1 MKTCIV
7 GAGAIG
13 GLLAARL
20 AAAGCETT
28 VVERGE
34 RLEAIREQGLRLR
47 SPDGS
52 ELRVRPRAVATPAE
66 AGRHD
71 LVILAVKSYQI
82 ADVAPG
88 LCDALAP
95 EGVVLPVQNGVPWWY
110 FQRYA
115 GEHAGRALESVDPGG
130 AIAAQVPSERVLGAV
145 AFPAAEVKAAGVVEL
160 VEGNRFTLGE
170 LDGAVTGRAEAV
182 ARLLVSAGFK
192 APVATDIRAEVWT
205 KLLGNLSFNPVSA
218 LSGATMAGICRHPQ
232 ARALILGMMQE
243 AWAVAE
249 ALGVRMRVSIEKR
262 MAGAEAVGEHRTSM
276 LQDVLAG
283 SRTEVDA
290 LLGAVVE
297 LGRLVGVATPAM
309 AAVYACARLLD
320 DTRPC
325 S

>member
-82 ADVAPG
+82 AEVASG
-88 LCDALAP
+88 LREALAP

-110 FQRYA
+110 FQRCA

-130 AIAAQVPSERVLGAV
+130 AIAALIPSERVLGAV

-182 ARLLVSAGFK
+182 ARLLISAGFK

-218 LSGATMAGICRHPQ
+218 LTGATMAGICRHPQ
-232 ARALILGMMQE
+232 ARALILDMMQE

-297 LGRLVGVATPAM
+297 LGRLAGVATPAM
-309 AAVYACARLLD
+309 SAVYACARLLD